1 MTDITFTGGDADG
14 VAWLSEPYPDWNKL
28 GGTEPDEC
36 GEWLCT
42 GSKNSYFDFKDTKYS
57 TGHPLAGFGGAW

>member
-1 MTDITFTGGDADG
+1 MTDITFNGGDLNG
-14 VAWLSEPYPDWNKL
+14 LAWLSEPYVEWNEL

-42 GSKNSYFDFKDTKYS
+42 GTKNTYFDFKGTKYS
-57 TGHPLAGFGGAW
+57 KDNAIAGFGEDW